1 MSQAKRIRVPSD
13 QQLQRWG
20 ALINNMKHMESLE
33 DALEQAGAPNEEE
46 WDYFLK
52 VVDQLE
58 SMVVDLNYDISAE
71 VVKENMSQ
79 LSISSNKNKRKSC

>member
-1 MSQAKRIRVPSD
+1 MSQAKRIRIPSA

-33 DALEQAGAPNEEE
+33 DALEQVGAPSEEE
-46 WDYFLK
+46 WDNFFHLL
-52 VVDQLE
+52 DQLE

-71 VVKENMSQ
+71 EVKEDMSQ